1 MNDDW
6 YFDCLLTYFSLFW
19 SISLFYVYVCVCKFW
34 YIKNINA
41 WCVRVF
47 TITYDMQYDTMWWR
61 GNIKKIYDTSYILW
75 VDICTNNQNLQKLPK
90 HPWLSQDFSFLF
102 SSFYDDIAIPMGV
115 LIQYFMLTSL
125 YAACWPKCVPKV
137 VLSFL
142 GSFL

>member
-41 WCVRVF
+41 WCVLAF
-47 TITYDMQYDTMWWR
+47 TITYDMQNDTMWWR
-61 GNIKKIYDTSYILW
+61 GDIKKIFDTSYILW

-90 HPWLSQDFSFLF
+90 HPWLSQDFSFLL
-102 SSFYDDIAIPMGV
+102 P
-115 LIQYFMLTSL
+115 FMMTQPSL
-125 YAACWPKCVPKV
+125 WGYLFNILCSHPCMLPVGQNVCLK
-137 VLSFL
+137 
-142 GSFL
+142 